1 MILVVL
7 TNLMGEFSVLLYVEN
22 WSTSLSTLTFTL
34 IYSTGLFAFTYLI
47 QLPKHLH
54 RIVWSNLEEV
64 LDILCHSYKILVS
77 AFIFGP
83 QRENF
88 HIKDLLLSSHPS
100 LF

>member
-1 MILVVL
+1 MILVIL

-22 WSTSLSTLTFTL
+22 WPTSLITLTFTV
-34 IYSTGLFAFTYLI
+34 IYFTGLLAFTYLI

-54 RIVWSNLEEV
+54 KIIWSNLEEV
-64 LDILCHSYKILVS
+64 LDILCHFYKILVS
-77 AFIFGP
+77 AFIFVP

-88 HIKDLLLSSHPS
+88 HIKDSLLSSHPS